1 MTLWHRLN
9 RALAPTEGASTAILW
24 VLALVAIA
32 FALWGSPASKAAVAG
47 WMVLP

>member
-24 VLALVAIA
+24 VLAILAVA
-32 FALWGSPASKAAVAG
+32 FAVWGSPAGKAAVVA